1 MDKFVH
7 VPSEEVCV
15 AVESE
20 NAQRGGVGKSAV
32 TVEIDPVYAL
42 PSRIQQQLSNFAGV
56 VEKAGQFAPYWRA
69 ILTTQTEKPAVDI
82 SPEL

>member
-7 VPSEEVCV
+7 VPSEKVCV
-15 AVESE
+15 SVEPE
-20 NAQRGGVGKSAV
+20 NAERRGVGEGAV
-32 TVEIDPVYAL
+32 TVEIDPIDAL
-42 PSRIQQQLSNFAGV
+42 PGRIQQQLSNFAGV
-56 VEKAGQFAPYWRA
+56 IEKAGQFAPYWRA